1 MSSYLSSTIPMNI
14 KYFFFSILFLFS
26 SLLQAQTEIQNLRVI
41 APIPGQDISAGYLV
55 LKNNAAASIEL
66 VSVETE
72 SADRVQIHTHQ
83 MDNGMMRM
91 VQLDSLSVEPG
102 AQAEFKRGGL
112 HLMIFSPDA
121 QALESGSLDMR
132 FNFSDGTSIHSEARV
147 EQLMPG
153 SGGMNHQN
161 HQH

>member
-1 MSSYLSSTIPMNI
+1 MTT
-14 KYFFFSILFLFS
+14 KYFFFSVLFLCS

-55 LKNNAAASIEL
+55 LKNDSSASIEL
-66 VSVETE
+66 ISVETE
-72 SADRVQIHTHQ
+72 DAERVQIHTHQ
-83 MDNGMMRM
+83 MNNGMMRM

-102 AQAEFKRGGL
+102 EQAEFERGGL
-112 HLMIFSPDA
+112 HLMVFSPDV

-132 FNFSDGTSIHSEARV
+132 FNFADGTSIQSEARV
-147 EQLMPG
+147 EQLMPD
-153 SGGMNHQN
+153 SGGMNHQS

>member
-1 MSSYLSSTIPMNI
+1 MPMNT
-14 KYFFFSILFLFS
+14 KYFFLPVLFLCS
-26 SLLQAQTEIQNLRVI
+26 SLLQAQTEIENLRVI

-55 LKNNAAASIEL
+55 LKNDSSDPIEL

-72 SADRVQIHTHQ
+72 DADRVQIHTHQ
-83 MDNGMMRM
+83 MNNGMMRM

-102 AQAEFKRGGL
+102 EQAKFERGGL
-112 HLMIFSPDA
+112 HLMVFSPDV
-121 QALESGSLDMR
+121 QALESGSLDMK
-132 FNFSDGTSIHSEARV
+132 FNFADGTSIQSEARV
-147 EQLMPG
+147 EQLMPD

>member
-1 MSSYLSSTIPMNI
+1 MNI
-14 KYFFFSILFLFS
+14 KYFFFPILFLCS
-26 SLLQAQTEIQNLRVI
+26 PLLQAQTEIQSLRVI

-55 LKNNAAASIEL
+55 LKNNSPAPIEL

-83 MDNGMMRM
+83 MNDGMMRM

-102 AQAEFKRGGL
+102 GQAEFKRGGL
-112 HLMIFSPDA
+112 HLMVFSPDA

-132 FNFSDGTSIHSEARV
+132 FTFADGTSIQSEARV

-153 SGGMNHQN
+153 SGSMNHQD